1 MPLEFFP
8 IPTSRLI
15 LRRFVETDWHT
26 FLTYRN
32 DPEIA
37 RYQGW
42 SNISAETAQ
51 NFVREMNLA
60 EFGVAGRWFQIA
72 LALPATD
79 ELIGDI
85 GVHFQADDI
94 HQAEI
99 GYTVCRAYQGRGLA
113 TEAVTATID
122 LLFQKTP
129 VTNLTAI
136 TDTRNEPS
144 IKLLVKLGFQLV
156 QTDTAYFHDVAGEE
170 HTFQLSQ
177 QQWMQST
184 DSALKGRA

>member
-1 MPLEFFP
+1 MLPLECFP
-8 IPTSRLI
+8 IATSRLI
-15 LRRFVETDWHT
+15 LRRFEEADWHT
-26 FLTYRN
+26 FLMYRN

-42 SNISAETAQ
+42 SNISPETAQ

-72 LALPATD
+72 LALPSTD

-85 GVHFQADDI
+85 GVHFHADDI

-99 GYTVCRAYQGRGLA
+99 GYTICRAHQGRGLA
-113 TEAVTATID
+113 TEAVRATID

-129 VTNLTAI
+129 VTDLTAI
-136 TDTRNEPS
+136 TDTRNGSS
-144 IKLLVKLGFQLV
+144 IKVLVKLGFQLV
-156 QTDTAYFHDVAGEE
+156 QTDTAYFNDEPCQE
-170 HTFQLSQ
+170 HTFQLNQ
-177 QQWMQST
+177 RQWV
-184 DSALKGRA
+184 K